1 MSTNAHSHLTTQG
14 PNEPLH
20 PSILL
25 KELTEIW
32 PVLSA
37 PHDVL
42 AAPVTSLGWAKKLSQ
57 RLGSVSLAVPI
68 IPENLA
74 MELLASWAAG

>member
-1 MSTNAHSHLTTQG
+1 MSTNAHSHITTQDQ
-14 PNEPLH
+14 NEPLH
-20 PSILL
+20 SSILL

-37 PHDVL
+37 RRDVL
-42 AAPVTSLGWAKKLSQ
+42 AAPVMSPGWAKKLSQ

-74 MELLASWAAG
+74 MELLASWATG